1 MKKNAPSLPWEKI
14 KTYSLK
20 SRKSKVHFKDA
31 AKPYRPRSSF
41 QTFLDS
47 LPNFLSVQDFRSV
60 VEALVKAHRAQRLVL
75 FGMGSHVIKVGLSP
89 ILIDLMERGII
100 NGIAMN
106 GSGIIHDFEMAYL
119 GQTSEDVDKEI
130 NRGTFGM
137 AEETGRILNQ
147 TIEEGM
153 KKGLGLGEAVG
164 WRILNEKFTHYRKS
178 ILAAGVRLGIPV
190 TIHVAIGTDIIHM
203 HPTVNGAAIG
213 ETSLQDFRIFTSLV
227 SQLEGGV
234 YLNIGSAVL
243 LPEVFLKSVTV
254 ARNLGYPLRRFTTV
268 NMDFIQ
274 HYRPL
279 TNVIKRPTQKGGKG
293 YSLTGHHE
301 IMVPLLAAAL
311 LETLNPTQPKQTR
324 SSSKYSPTS

>member
-1 MKKNAPSLPWEKI
+1 MKKPNRSLPWEKI

-20 SRKSKVHFKDA
+20 TRKNKVHFKDA
-31 AKPYRPRSSF
+31 ATPYTPGSPFHSF
-41 QTFLDS
+41 LKS

-60 VEALVKAHRAQRLVL
+60 VDSLVKAHRGQRLVL
-75 FGMGSHVIKVGLSP
+75 FGIGSHVIKVGLSP
-89 ILIDLMERGII
+89 LLIDLMERGII

-130 NRGTFGM
+130 NQGTFGM

-153 KKGLGLGEAVG
+153 KKGVGLGEAVG
-164 WRILNEKFTHYRKS
+164 QRILNEKFTHYRKS
-178 ILAAGVRLGIPV
+178 ILANGVRLGIPV
-190 TIHVAIGTDIIHM
+190 TIHVAMGTDIIHM

-213 ETSLQDFRIFTSLV
+213 QTSLQDFRIFTSLV

-243 LPEVFLKSVTV
+243 LPEVFLKSITI
-254 ARNLGYPLRRFTTV
+254 ARNLGYPLKRFTTV
-268 NMDFIQ
+268 NMDFFQ

-279 TNVIKRPTQKGGKG
+279 TNVVKRPTQKGGKG

-311 LETLNPTQPKQTR
+311 LETLHPTKKRRPQSP
-324 SSSKYSPTS
+324 SKHSPTP